1 MITGLFFS
9 ADMNIREIKK
19 VGFEVEYRIVTSEK
33 SMVDALIE
41 LKWDL
46 IIHDN
51 SMKNF
56 NITTALQVRNKT
68 NDKIPFIVISEDIT
82 EEAINNIIQ
91 QGCNAY
97 LSKDRLPNL
106 RKLLYSLMMEGE

>member
-1 MITGLFFS
+1 MITGSFFS

-19 VGFEVEYRIVTSEK
+19 AGFEVDYRIVASEK

-56 NITTALQVRNKT
+56 NITMALQVRNKT
-68 NDKIPFIVISEDIT
+68 NAKIPFIIISEDIT
-82 EEAINNIIQ
+82 EKELYNLMQ
-91 QGCNAY
+91 QGCNVY
-97 LSKDRLPNL
+97 LSKDKVFNL
-106 RKLLYSLMMEGE
+106 RKFIYNLMV